1 MVQNRVFL
9 SLLVSVSIIRQVDA
23 AFFIK
28 SPFTLRSISF
38 SLSLSFHHAVVS
50 DLFLPIRTDLVN
62 SCSELNMSACSALI
76 EEGLA
81 KAFAKLNG
89 DRNRNRNRVPRR
101 QTQRQTELGGVSVFE
116 TVQIEYGGDGDGGV
130 RLSA

>member
-1 MVQNRVFL
+1 
-9 SLLVSVSIIRQVDA
+9 
-23 AFFIK
+23 
-28 SPFTLRSISF
+28 
-38 SLSLSFHHAVVS
+38 
-50 DLFLPIRTDLVN
+50 
-62 SCSELNMSACSALI
+62 MSACSALI

-81 KAFAKLNG
+81 KGFAKLNG

>member
-1 MVQNRVFL
+1 M
-9 SLLVSVSIIRQVDA
+9 
-23 AFFIK
+23 
-28 SPFTLRSISF
+28 
-38 SLSLSFHHAVVS
+38 VS

-89 DRNRNRNRVPRR
+89 DRNRNRNRNRVPRR